1 MRVSQLYAPTLR
13 EVPAE
18 AVLESHKLMLRA
30 GYIRKTA
37 GGLYTYLPLAW
48 KCIKKIEK
56 IVREEMDHAGA
67 QEIMM
72 PIVQPSEIWKESG
85 RWDVYGQEMFR
96 LKDRH
101 GREFCLGP
109 THEEMITS
117 LVKGE
122 LHSYRQLPT
131 NLYQIQSKF
140 RDEKRPRFGLMR
152 SREFIMKDAYSFDMD
167 EAGLDASYKKM
178 YDAYIKIFTRC
189 GLKYRPV
196 EADPGAIGGNG
207 SHEFMGIADSGEAAL
222 VYCDTCDYAADVEKA
237 ECAPLP
243 APDEE
248 AKPLDKVNTPGC
260 NTIEAVCDFLHAP
273 ILKSVKAV
281 ALTSEKGGLVL
292 CFVRGDHEVN
302 EIKVANAIGA
312 NEMTMAPED
321 MILEAGTVPGFMG
334 PIGLDLKKCTILI
347 DSTVMNMHNVCCGA
361 NERDTHYVNAEPS
374 RDFVYTKALDIRE
387 AVAGDKCPHC
397 NGHLKAARG
406 IEVGQVFKLYTKYS
420 QALGAN
426 FLDPDGKEKPMYM
439 GSYGI
444 GIGRT
449 LAAVVE
455 QFHDENGII
464 MPHNVAPYEVIVLPV
479 NVKDEASYKKAEEI
493 YETLNQHGI
502 ETILDD
508 RDERAGVKFKDADL
522 IGYPL
527 RVVVGPKTMARNAME
542 LKVRYTGEMTDIA
555 LDENYVEKIK
565 EALAKTL

>member
-30 GYIRKTA
+30 GYIRKIA
-37 GGLYTYLPLAW
+37 GGLYSYLPLAW
-48 KCIKKIEK
+48 KSIKKIEQ
-56 IVREEMDHAGA
+56 IIREEMDRTGA

-85 RWDVYGQEMFR
+85 RWDVYGAEMFR

-109 THEEMITS
+109 THEEMITT
-117 LVKGE
+117 LVKNE

-152 SREFIMKDAYSFDMD
+152 SREFIMKDAYSFDAD
-167 EAGLDASYKKM
+167 EAGLDASYQKM
-178 YDAYIKIFTRC
+178 YDAYERIFDRC

-207 SHEFMGIADSGEAAL
+207 SHEFMGIADSGEAGI

-237 ECAPLP
+237 ECAALP
-243 APDEE
+243 APDE
-248 AKPLDKVNTPGC
+248 APLPLEKKNTPGC
-260 NTIEAVCDFLHAP
+260 NTIEAVCNFLHAP

-281 ALTSEKGGLVL
+281 AFTSDKGGLVL

-302 EIKVANAIGA
+302 EIKVTNAIGA
-312 NEMTMAPED
+312 NEVMMAPDE
-321 MILEAGTVPGFMG
+321 MIQEAGTVPGFMG
-334 PIGLDLKKCTILI
+334 PIGLDTKKCTILI

-361 NERDTHYVNAEPS
+361 NAVDTHYVNAEPS
-374 RDFVYTKALDIRE
+374 RDFVYTKVLDIRT
-387 AVAGDKCPHC
+387 AVKGDKCPHC
-397 NGHLKAARG
+397 EGHLKEARG
-406 IEVGQVFKLYTKYS
+406 IEVGQVFKLYKKYS
-420 QALGAN
+420 EALGAT
-426 FLDPDGKEKPMYM
+426 FLDPDGREKPMYM

-444 GIGRT
+444 GVGRT

-455 QFHDENGII
+455 QYHDENGII
-464 MPHNVAPYEVIVLPV
+464 MPKHVAPYEVIVLPV
-479 NVKDEASYKKAEEI
+479 NVKDADSFSKAEEI

-522 IGYPL
+522 IGYPV
-527 RVVVGPKTMARNAME
+527 RIVVGPKTMARNAME
-542 LKVRYTGEMTDIA
+542 CKVRYTGEMKDIPLEGDYVKA
-555 LDENYVEKIK
+555 IREVLD
-565 EALAKTL
+565 KTL

>member
-1 MRVSQLYAPTLR
+1 MRVSKLYAPTLR

-30 GYIRKTA
+30 GYIRKLA

-48 KCIKKIEK
+48 RSIKKIEQ
-56 IVREEMDHAGA
+56 IIREEMDRTGA

-85 RWDVYGQEMFR
+85 RWDVYGAEMFR
-96 LKDRH
+96 LRDRH
-101 GREFCLGP
+101 SREFCLGP
-109 THEEMITS
+109 THEEMITT
-117 LVKGE
+117 LVKNE

-152 SREFIMKDAYSFDMD
+152 SREFIMKDAYSFDAD
-167 EAGLDASYKKM
+167 EAGLDESYKKM
-178 YDAYIKIFTRC
+178 YDAYSRIFDRC
-189 GLKYRPV
+189 ALKYRPV

-207 SHEFMGIADSGEAAL
+207 SHEFMGIADSGEAGI

-237 ECAPLP
+237 ECAALP
-243 APDEE
+243 APDE
-248 AKPLDKVNTPGC
+248 APLPLEKKNTPGC
-260 NTIEAVCDFLHAP
+260 NTIEAVCDYLKAP

-281 ALTSEKGGLVL
+281 AFTSDKGGLVL

-302 EIKVANAIGA
+302 EIKVTNAIGA
-312 NEMTMAPED
+312 NEVTMASDD
-321 MILEAGTVPGFMG
+321 MIRAAGTVPGFMG
-334 PIGLDLKKCTILI
+334 PIGLDTKKCTILI

-361 NERDTHYVNAEPS
+361 NEKDTHYVNAEPS
-374 RDFVYTKALDIRE
+374 RDFVYTKVLDIRT

-397 NGHLKAARG
+397 EGHLKEARG

-420 QALGAN
+420 AALGAT

-444 GIGRT
+444 GVGRT

-455 QFHDENGII
+455 QYHDKNGMI
-464 MPHNVAPYEVIVLPV
+464 MPKSVAPYEVIVLPV
-479 NVKDEASYKKAEEI
+479 NMKDETSVKKGEEI
-493 YETLNQHGI
+493 YNALNAKGI

-522 IGYPL
+522 IGYPI
-527 RVVVGPKTMARNAME
+527 RIVIGPKTMARNAME
-542 LKVRYTGEMTDIA
+542 VKVRYTGEMCDVP
-555 LDENYVEKIK
+555 LDGDYVERIK
-565 EALAKTL
+565 EILDKTL